1 MSFVRTVS
9 PLLGLAAFSAAFFST
24 GTETRAAEVRLA
36 AELGHAVID
45 TTAKDKI
52 YLRLSL
58 KALAARERD
67 RRAPINVALVID
79 RSGSMHGERLAA
91 AKKGVE
97 AALERLGP
105 EDIVSLVAYNHDV
118 DVLLPAGRLGTKRD
132 DAERAINRLSATGT
146 TALYA
151 GVKEGGEQVQSH
163 RSDMQVNRVVLL
175 SDGLA
180 NVGPSSTREVAD
192 LGRALAGK
200 GISVSTIGLGLEYN
214 DELMQRLAAVSD
226 GNHVFVERPSDL
238 AEVFDREFGD
248 ALSIAARDITITIEC
263 KAGFRPTRVLGRDA
277 EIAGSRVT
285 VTLAQLQ
292 AENERYVVVELESTV
307 PHKSTRA
314 EEVAHVDVAYLNL
327 DSGARD
333 AVATAVKARFTDDA
347 KEAEASLNKAV
358 MSQVTEQIATEN
370 SERAMELRNQGDV
383 TAARQMLMD
392 NASFLSRNKTMFGS
406 GSAPAPAA
414 SISTLDKLEERS
426 REAAASLEEGDWE
439 RTRRAM
445 RYDQH
450 KSKVQQAY

>member
-9 PLLGLAAFSAAFFST
+9 PLLGLAAVSASLLPL
-24 GTETRAAEVRLA
+24 GMQPQAAEVRLSA
-36 AELGHAVID
+36 DLGHAVID
-45 TTAKDKI
+45 TKSKDKI

-58 KALAARERD
+58 KTLAARERE

-105 EDIVSLVAYNHDV
+105 DDIVSLVAYNHDV
-118 DVLLPAGRLGTKRD
+118 DVLLPAGRLGSKRD
-132 DAERAINRLSATGT
+132 EAERAINRLTASGT
-146 TALYA
+146 TALYD
-151 GVKEGGEQVQSH
+151 GVKEGGEQVRSF
-163 RSDMQVNRVVLL
+163 RSDMKVSRVVLL

-180 NVGPSSTREVAD
+180 NVGPSTPREVAE
-192 LGRALAGK
+192 LGRKLAGQ
-200 GISVSTIGLGLEYN
+200 GITVSTIGLGLEYN

-238 AEVFDREFGD
+238 AEIFEREFGD

-285 VTLAQLQ
+285 LNLAQLQ
-292 AENERYVVVELESTV
+292 AENERYVVVELEPSAPTAFG
-307 PHKSTRA
+307 SA
-314 EEVAHVDVAYLNL
+314 EDVARVEVAYLNL
-327 DSGARD
+327 DSGSRD
-333 AVATAVKARFTDDA
+333 EVAASVKARFTDDA
-347 KEAEASLNKAV
+347 KEAEASVNKAV

-370 SERAMELRNQGDV
+370 SERAMELRSQGDV
-383 TAARQMLMD
+383 TAARQVLMD
-392 NASFLSRNKTMFGS
+392 NASFLNRNKDLLGS
-406 GSAPAPAA
+406 GTAPAPSG
-414 SISTLDKLEERS
+414 SISVLDKLEERS
-426 REAAASLEEGDWE
+426 REAAAALDEGEWE

>member
-1 MSFVRTVS
+1 MSFVRTVT
-9 PLLGLAAFSAAFFST
+9 PLLGLAAFSAAMLSSAV
-24 GTETRAAEVRLA
+24 ETQAAEVRLA

-45 TTAKDKI
+45 AKTKDKI

-58 KALAARERD
+58 KALGQRERD
-67 RRAPINVALVID
+67 RRTPINVALVID
-79 RSGSMHGERLAA
+79 RSGSMQGERLAA

-105 EDIVSLVAYNHDV
+105 DDIVSLVAYNHEV
-118 DVLLPAGRLGTKRD
+118 DVLLRAGRLGAKRD
-132 DAERAINRLSATGT
+132 DAERAIGRLTATGT

-180 NVGPSSTREVAD
+180 NVGPSSTREVAA
-192 LGRALAGK
+192 LGQTLAGK

-238 AEVFDREFGD
+238 AEIFDREFGD

-285 VTLAQLQ
+285 VNLAQLQ
-292 AENERYVVVELESTV
+292 ADNERYVVVELEPSV
-307 PHKSTRA
+307 PYKGGRA
-314 EEVAHVDVAYLNL
+314 EEVARVDVAYLNL
-327 DSGARD
+327 DGGSRD
-333 AVATAVKARFTDDA
+333 AVAASVKARFTDDA
-347 KEAEASLNKAV
+347 KEAEGSINKAV

-383 TAARQMLMD
+383 AAARQVLID
-392 NASFLSRNKTMFGS
+392 NASYLSRNKNMFGS
-406 GSAPAPAA
+406 GNAPAPSA

-445 RYDQH
+445 RHDQH